1 MSKLCSLS
9 VALLPSVLC
18 LKYIEGGGNL
28 QMWLEESGVIVEIVA
43 RAKEPDDAVAVGDEN
58 FGFDK
63 SDLRARVIMISE
75 YLKVKIAT
83 EEVYF

>member
-1 MSKLCSLS
+1 M
-9 VALLPSVLC
+9 LC
-18 LKYIEGGGNL
+18 LRYVEGDGNL

-43 RAKEPDDAVAVGDEN
+43 RAKEPDEAVAAGDEN

-75 YLKVKIAT
+75 YLKVFLLKKHII
-83 EEVYF
+83 VVR

>member
-1 MSKLCSLS
+1 M
-9 VALLPSVLC
+9 LC
-18 LKYIEGGGNL
+18 LRYVEGDGNL

-43 RAKEPDDAVAVGDEN
+43 RAKEPDEAVAAGDEN

-75 YLKVKIAT
+75 YLKVFWLKKHNI
-83 EEVYF
+83 VVR

>member
-1 MSKLCSLS
+1 M
-9 VALLPSVLC
+9 LC
-18 LKYIEGGGNL
+18 LKYVEGGGNL

-43 RAKEPDDAVAVGDEN
+43 RAKEADDAAAAGDEN

-75 YLKVKIAT
+75 YLKVKVAT